1 MHACQESLLHTR
13 DPGQRNFALLVGG
26 IGRLDYPSF
35 SSISLVL
42 EVHKTQLMTSSHRHH
57 CHVDDNWWHCTHRSI
72 YTSVTFVLQVQ
83 VLVLMRQPSLQ
94 RPPEPPSASTT
105 SLCSPSVQTMT
116 PSWICVRMCT
126 VVRYWAKFNT

>member
-42 EVHKTQLMTSSHRHH
+42 EVHKTQLTTSSHRHH
-57 CHVDDNWWHCTHRSI
+57 CHVDDNWWHCSHRSI
-72 YTSVTFVLQVQ
+72 YFCHICAAGTGVGVDETTQFAAATGATISLHDLSVQ
-83 VLVLMRQPSLQ
+83 
-94 RPPEPPSASTT
+94 
-105 SLCSPSVQTMT
+105 SLCADYDPLMDMRTYVYS
-116 PSWICVRMCT
+116 C
-126 VVRYWAKFNT
+126 